1 MKRITVVICTVLSGA
16 FLLEAADEQRLN
28 VIDYFVRLPPNMFE
42 APARAWLPNCTVID
56 KQNGY
61 MRCTGD
67 GAQPN
72 FEIALFRYRDPARA
86 GLLAICSGELEGAD
100 SLILNFFQ
108 LGADGKMHKTP
119 RSVFPV
125 GDSVIS
131 AVDGGLEYKNWRFE
145 LPRHGKTILV
155 RDQRSGEILHKV
167 TWNGE
172 KFQEEK

>member
-16 FLLEAADEQRLN
+16 FLLAAADEQRLN

-42 APARAWLPNCTVID
+42 APAPAGLPNCTVID

-86 GLLAICSGELEGAD
+86 GLVAICSGELEGAD
-100 SLILNFFQ
+100 SLILNFF
-108 LGADGKMHKTP
+108 
-119 RSVFPV
+119 
-125 GDSVIS
+125 
-131 AVDGGLEYKNWRFE
+131 E
-145 LPRHGKTILV
+145 
-155 RDQRSGEILHKV
+155 
-167 TWNGE
+167 
-172 KFQEEK
+172 